1 VPVKPAHISHLTEEE
16 YRERVD
22 QINVTRD
29 WLKTSMQK
37 SLILTRELAGRRRKQ
52 DIARQPPVVKNKDSQ
67 KLAQVIEEAQ
77 NYLRGMS
84 IDMDRQVIE
93 EAEGLDG
100 MKVQSVSGHRRTGS
114 AASKLAL
121 NGASL
126 EPVMAIL
133 DEAAAMA
140 ARMRNEAGQ

>member
-1 VPVKPAHISHLTEEE
+1 M
-16 YRERVD
+16 
-22 QINVTRD
+22 TRD

-37 SLILTRELAGRRRKQ
+37 SLILTRELAARRRKQ

-93 EAEGLDG
+93 EADGRGASNEEG
-100 MKVQSVSGHRRTGS
+100 VSGHKRTGS
-114 AASKLAL
+114 SASKLAL
-121 NGASL
+121 NGASF

-140 ARMRNEAGQ
+140 ARMRNEADRF

>member
-1 VPVKPAHISHLTEEE
+1 VPIKPAHISHLTEEE

-22 QINVTRD
+22 QINMTRD

-37 SLILTRELAGRRRKQ
+37 SLTLTRELAARRRKK
-52 DIARQPPVVKNKDSQ
+52 DTARQPPVVKNKDSQ

-93 EAEGLDG
+93 EADGLNG
-100 MKVQSVSGHRRTGS
+100 MKLEGVSGHKRTGS

-121 NGASL
+121 SGASF
-126 EPVMAIL
+126 EPVIAIL

-140 ARMRNEAGQ
+140 ARMRNEADQ

>member
-1 VPVKPAHISHLTEEE
+1 MPVKPAHISHLTEEE

-93 EAEGLDG
+93 DADGPDGKNGEG
-100 MKVQSVSGHRRTGS
+100 VSGHKRTGS

-121 NGASL
+121 NGASF
-126 EPVMAIL
+126 EPVIAIL

>member
-1 VPVKPAHISHLTEEE
+1 M
-16 YRERVD
+16 
-22 QINVTRD
+22 TRG

-37 SLILTRELAGRRRKQ
+37 SLILTRELAARRRKQ

-67 KLAQVIEEAQ
+67 KLKQVIEEAQ

-84 IDMDRQVIE
+84 IEMDRQVIE
-93 EAEGLDG
+93 ESDGLDG
-100 MKVQSVSGHRRTGS
+100 KKVEGASGHRRTGS